1 MSKYLSR
8 TFGGYKGVNKVVVI
22 NIETVDAKKTP
33 KCETLIIE
41 AIRGDRKE
49 KSQAIRFDHGFP
61 CQANKQV
68 SLVS

>member
-1 MSKYLSR
+1 MSKFLGR
-8 TFGGYKGVNKVVVI
+8 TFGGYKGVNKVIVI

-49 KSQAIRFDHGFP
+49 KS
-61 CQANKQV
+61 
-68 SLVS
+68 